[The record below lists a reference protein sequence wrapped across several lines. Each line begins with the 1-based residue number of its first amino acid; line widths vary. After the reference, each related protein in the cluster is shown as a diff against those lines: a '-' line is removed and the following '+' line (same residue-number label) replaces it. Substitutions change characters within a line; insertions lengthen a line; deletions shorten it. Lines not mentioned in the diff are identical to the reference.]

1 MYWIKRLF
9 SSFLNLLPR
18 SDAKDAIIDRFL
30 LKETNA
36 SAFLVIGL
44 QCVREHR
51 FVA

>member
-9 SSFLNLLPR
+9 SSFLNLLP
-18 SDAKDAIIDRFL
+18 DAKDAIIDRFL